1 MKTVI
6 LDGEHL
12 TLEQVLEVAE
22 GKVIGVGSLHIMGR
36 DLAEVRSLGEWVP
49 EPGKPRGP

>member
-12 TLEQVLEVAE
+12 TLEQVLEVGE
-22 GKVIGVGSLHIMGR
+22 GKAGVRISP
-36 DLAEVRSLGEWVP
+36 LA
-49 EPGKPRGP
+49 GKRMKR